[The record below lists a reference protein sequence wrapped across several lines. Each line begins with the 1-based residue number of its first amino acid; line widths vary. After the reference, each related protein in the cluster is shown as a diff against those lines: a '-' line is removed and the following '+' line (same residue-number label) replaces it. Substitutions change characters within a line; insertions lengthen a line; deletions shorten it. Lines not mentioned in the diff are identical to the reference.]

1 MVSSNSQSR
10 LGRIFPFINWFKD
23 YSSGFFRKDLLA
35 GLTVAIVLIPQSM
48 AYAML
53 AGLPPVYGL
62 YAATVAPVLGAL
74 WGSLRQLASGP
85 IAIMS
90 LLVLTSLAN
99 MAEPGSQAFIELSF
113 LLAFMVGG
121 IYLLV
126 GIFKMGIIMSFI
138 SHSAV
143 KGFTSAAALIIVST
157 QLPHLLGVQ
166 TEHHE
171 YVILKF
177 IAIAKSITGLHWPTL
192 GIGLLALVII
202 QVVKKIKPNLP
213 GAMLALVVTSLLVV
227 WLDLDKAGVA
237 VIGNVKGGLPRPMIP
252 PFDLQ
257 QMSVLF
263 GPAIV
268 IAMVSFAET
277 YSVGKS
283 IAGETKQKLNV
294 NQEFIGQGV
303 ANLIGSF
310 FQCYPTSGSFSRS
323 AINFSTGAKTGV
335 SSVITSLS
343 VVVAL
348 LFLTPWL
355 TYIPK
360 AALAA
365 LVMNA
370 VWMLFHPR
378 EVFHLWKMNH
388 HDGIVAICVF
398 ILSLVAKPDYALL
411 IGVIM
416 SLMFFLWKTMHP
428 RIVRISKSPKLG
440 MFTNA
445 DFEKIPSCPQ
455 ILQLRSDNSIFFAN
469 AEYTVEH
476 IMERY
481 NEQDPSPKFLLL
493 DLQSMNFIDI
503 TGVDELKTLMEE
515 LRSRGT
521 ELALMEIHLPVKEVF
536 EHSGFV
542 NEMKQD
548 LLFHKRGD
556 AYEHLFTLLD
566 HSYCR
571 DKCPYALFQE
581 CHTIKECDSKR
592 EIFCRR
598 PET

>member
-1 MVSSNSQSR
+1 MASSNSRSGFR
-10 LGRIFPFINWFKD
+10 RIFPFVNWFKD

-121 IYLLV
+121 IYLVV
-126 GIFKMGIIMSFI
+126 GIFRMGIVMSFI

-157 QLPHLLGVQ
+157 QLPHLLGVD
-166 TEHHE
+166 TGHHE

-177 IAIAKSITGLHWPTL
+177 TAIAKSIAGLHWPTL
-192 GIGLLALVII
+192 GIGLLALAII
-202 QVVKKIKPNLP
+202 HVVKKLKPSFP
-213 GAMLALVVTSLLVV
+213 GAMFALAVTSALVV

-237 VIGNVKGGLPRPMIP
+237 VIGNVRGGLPRPVIP
-252 PFDLQ
+252 PFDFR

-283 IAGETKQKLNV
+283 IAGKTRQKLDV

-378 EVFHLWKMNH
+378 EVFHLWKLNR

-398 ILSLVAKPDYALL
+398 SLSLVAKPDYALL

-428 RIVRISKSPKLG
+428 RIVRISKSPELG

-445 DFEKIPSCPQ
+445 DFGEIPSCPQ

-469 AEYTVEH
+469 AEYTIEH

-481 NEQDPSPKFLLL
+481 HEQEPRPGFLLL

-503 TGVDELKTLMEE
+503 TGVNELRELKEE
-515 LRSRGT
+515 LESKGT
-521 ELALMEIHLPVKEVF
+521 ELAMMEIHLPVKEVF
-536 EHSGFV
+536 NHSGFV
-542 NEMKQD
+542 YEMRPD

-556 AYEHLFTLLD
+556 AYENLFKLLD
-566 HSYCR
+566 HDYCR
-571 DKCPYALFQE
+571 NSCPYALFEE
-581 CHTIKECDSKR
+581 CHTIKDCDSRK
-592 EIFCRR
+592 EVYCRGL
-598 PET
+598 

>member
-1 MVSSNSQSR
+1 MVTSNSQSKIR
-10 LGRIFPFINWFKD
+10 RIFPFINWFKD

-99 MAEPGSQAFIELSF
+99 MAAPGSREFIELSF
-113 LLAFMVGG
+113 LLAFMVGV

-126 GIFKMGIIMSFI
+126 GLFRMGIIMSFI

-157 QLPHLLGVQ
+157 QLPHLLGVHI
-166 TEHHE
+166 EHHE

-177 IAIAKSITGLHWPTL
+177 IAIVKSIGSLHWHTL
-192 GIGLLALVII
+192 GIGVLALVII
-202 QVVKKIKPNLP
+202 QVVKKINPNLP
-213 GAMLALVVTSLLVV
+213 AAMFALLVTTGLV
-227 WLDLDKAGVA
+227 MWLDLDKAGVA
-237 VIGNVKGGLPRPMIP
+237 VIGNVPGGLPHPMIP
-252 PFDLQ
+252 HFDFK
-257 QMSVLF
+257 QMSMLI

-283 IAGETKQKLNV
+283 IAGETKQKLDV

-303 ANLIGSF
+303 ANLVGSF

-323 AINFSTGAKTGV
+323 AINFSTGAKTGI

-388 HDGIVAICVF
+388 HDGIVAISVF
-398 ILSLVAKPDYALL
+398 SLSLLAKPDYALL

-428 RIVRISKSPKLG
+428 RIVRISKSPEMG

-445 DFEKIPSCPQ
+445 DFGNIPSCPQ

-481 NEQDPSPKFLLL
+481 DEQEITPKFLLL
-493 DLQSMNFIDI
+493 DLQSMTFIDI
-503 TGVDELKTLMEE
+503 TGVDELKELMEE
-515 LRSRGT
+515 LRQKGT

-542 NEMKQD
+542 TQMRKD

-592 EIFCRR
+592 AFLCHK
-598 PET
+598 PDA